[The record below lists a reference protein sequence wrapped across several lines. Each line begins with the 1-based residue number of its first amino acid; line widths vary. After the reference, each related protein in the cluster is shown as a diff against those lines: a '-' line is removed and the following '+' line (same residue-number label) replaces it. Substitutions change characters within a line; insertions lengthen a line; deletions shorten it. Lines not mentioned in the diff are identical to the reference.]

1 MENQYVYHQRRVIR
15 VFALDNQNKIDE
27 IDFICPCPV
36 DKCMK
41 KSKQYHWTHH
51 DCEGHEKITKELYI
65 IF

>member
-15 VFALDNQNKIDE
+15 VFALDKIDE

-36 DKCMK
+36 DKCIN

-51 DCEGHEKITKELYI
+51 DCGGHEKITKELYI